1 MDHLAGAVVRVVTKS
16 CCYWSTSSSA
26 GSRPFP
32 AVVDRLRRSD
42 HGWTSPRQMHTKTSR
57 IGACRPLTS
66 AEILSSST
74 TLSSVKI
81 DAELARDLVVTRL
94 LHHCSSRAGMFVG
107 ASQLKLATAAVISD
121 RRQQAHAC
129 HRRFMPST
137 PCRLQEAGNS
147 RLLVSWGLAA
157 LRFWTRL
164 DLSSW

>member
-26 GSRPFP
+26 GSRPWSIDS
-32 AVVDRLRRSD
+32 AKSD

-57 IGACRPLTS
+57 IGACRPSTS
-66 AEILSSST
+66 AELFSSST